1 MLGVGDPH
9 RGTGD
14 GKMVD
19 DGDHMDLK
27 ASAAGKVGGTGRYE
41 MIHEKAPFWTWRWT
55 WVRSCFI
62 LERNLAIFREAQTG
76 RIMVIDIGY
85 QEAGENM
92 PDMVQN

>member
-1 MLGVGDPH
+1 
-9 RGTGD
+9 
-14 GKMVD
+14 
-19 DGDHMDLK
+19 
-27 ASAAGKVGGTGRYE
+27 

>member
-1 MLGVGDPH
+1 MGDPY

-41 MIHEKAPFWTWRWT
+41 MIHEKTPFWTWRRT
-55 WVRSCFI
+55 GVRSRFI
-62 LERNLAIFREAQTG
+62 LERNSGILRGAQTG

-85 QEAGENM
+85 QETGKNM

>member
-1 MLGVGDPH
+1 MGDPY
-9 RGTGD
+9 RGAGD

-27 ASAAGKVGGTGRYE
+27 ASVAGKVGGTGRYE

-55 WVRSCFI
+55 CVRSRTFDLN
-62 LERNLAIFREAQTG
+62 LEGNSRSLREAQTG

>member
-1 MLGVGDPH
+1 MGDPY
-9 RGTGD
+9 RGAGD

-41 MIHEKAPFWTWRWT
+41 MIHERF
-55 WVRSCFI
+55 CFI
-62 LERNLAIFREAQTG
+62 LERNSAIFREAQTG